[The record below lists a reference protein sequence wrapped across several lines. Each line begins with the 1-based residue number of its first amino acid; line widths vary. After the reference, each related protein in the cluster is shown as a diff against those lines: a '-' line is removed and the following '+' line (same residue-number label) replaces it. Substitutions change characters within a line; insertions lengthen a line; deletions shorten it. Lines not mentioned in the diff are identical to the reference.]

1 MNIYVAATLFAL
13 LIFLYWVISEVFT
26 VLFRL
31 IGLPMD
37 KARFQVTSLLTGC
50 GFTTHESEMIL
61 SNRSRR
67 RLAHITMLFGYVFN
81 ITIVS
86 AFVNVFVSMKLSQ
99 LGAHIISM
107 LIPISVALGVIVLSR
122 VRAVRFWLDRQI
134 ERLAGRMT
142 GEDAYNSITPFDQI
156 DKDAIAQ
163 VTLKVVPPVLDG
175 KTLLEAD
182 LKRQQ
187 NILVLLVER
196 PGEKAIAANAETVL
210 HPGDRV
216 TVFGDYAH
224 LCEVFSA
231 KEYFS
236 D

>member
-1 MNIYVAATLFAL
+1 MNIYVSATLFAL
-13 LIFLYWVISEVFT
+13 LIFLYWVFSEVFT

-31 IGLPMD
+31 IGLPVE

-50 GFTTHESEMIL
+50 GFTTRESEMIL

-99 LGAHIISM
+99 LHSHVISM
-107 LIPISVALGVIVLSR
+107 LIPITVTLGVIVLSR
-122 VRAVRFWLDRQI
+122 VRAVRFWLDRLI
-134 ERLAGRMT
+134 ERLAGRLSRS
-142 GEDAYNSITPFDQI
+142 DASNSIMPIDQI
-156 DKDAIAQ
+156 GQDAIAQ
-163 VTLKVVPPVLDG
+163 VTLKVVPELLLG
-175 KTLLEAD
+175 RTLVEAN
-182 LKRQQ
+182 LKRDQ

-196 PGEKAIAANAETVL
+196 PDQKPTVADAQTL
-210 HPGDRV
+210 LLPGDRL
-216 TVFGDYAH
+216 TVFGDYAK
-224 LCEVFSA
+224 LCEVFEA
-231 KEYFS
+231 KEFFA